1 VTTYVKEKVM
11 KYDEFLAKI
20 NSNATPTRQ
29 PVTMRDGH
37 VSFNRDIVQ
46 AVLGGELSLL
56 SAAFT
61 WDETP
66 HGHDYWEDIES
77 GDERLSYDDEVYL
90 RGLVDGV

>member
-1 VTTYVKEKVM
+1 M
-11 KYDEFLAKI
+11 KYDEFLEKV

-37 VSFNRDIVQ
+37 VSFNRDIVF

-56 SAAFT
+56 SSAFT
-61 WDETP
+61 WEETP
-66 HGHDYWEDIES
+66 HGHDYWADIEA
-77 GDERLSYDDEVYL
+77 GDALLTPDDEEYL